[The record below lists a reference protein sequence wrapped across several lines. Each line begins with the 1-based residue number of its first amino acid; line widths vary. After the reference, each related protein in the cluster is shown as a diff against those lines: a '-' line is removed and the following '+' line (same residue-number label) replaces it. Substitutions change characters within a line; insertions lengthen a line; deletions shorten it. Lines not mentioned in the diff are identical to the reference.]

1 MPGVEESGCS
11 RQDYFKMR
19 LRGLGAQS
27 SSPRSLGYSC
37 PSSPCWEEWGA
48 GLSGSVR
55 SPSILCWPCL
65 ALSVT
70 TGHLGRMEPTA
81 AKYGIAW
88 FPRTTVSPGGLQAD
102 GAWRPDGRPRHK
114 APIAHKS
121 PRMKR
126 PERAE
131 SQAESQWI
139 WGLGRV
145 SLGHDAA
152 VLTPDGGGHTE
163 L

>member
-1 MPGVEESGCS
+1 MQIS
-11 RQDYFKMR
+11 R
-19 LRGLGAQS
+19 
-27 SSPRSLGYSC
+27 
-37 PSSPCWEEWGA
+37 
-48 GLSGSVR
+48 
-55 SPSILCWPCL
+55 PCL
-65 ALSVT
+65 RPIKLAVGLR
-70 TGHLGRMEPTA
+70 H
-81 AKYGIAW
+81 Y
-88 FPRTTVSPGGLQAD
+88 RTTVSPGGLQAD